1 MEVSK
6 FYPPKPKKDALSNT
20 SLICYVIGPHSLACA
35 VNNLKNMKCCAVV
48 SPDVPY
54 HLLGL
59 TKKMF
64 GVNSLSRE
72 ESLKR
77 ARHTYND
84 LETQYNGMKK
94 ENRREM
100 ALKDLAVASE
110 QGLVGPSSDT
120 VLESSPWGFD
130 VQNIR
135 VPTYLWFGR
144 KDEIPFQGVLYLLAN
159 IGNLQ
164 KSIIVG
170 SETHTMVRRYW
181 RDIMETVVTH
191 PESNSKL

>member
-1 MEVSK
+1 MS
-6 FYPPKPKKDALSNT
+6 
-20 SLICYVIGPHSLACA
+20 SLTHRSYVTLGPHSLACA

>member
-1 MEVSK
+1 
-6 FYPPKPKKDALSNT
+6 
-20 SLICYVIGPHSLACA
+20 
-35 VNNLKNMKCCAVV
+35 
-48 SPDVPY
+48 
-54 HLLGL
+54 
-59 TKKMF
+59 
-64 GVNSLSRE
+64 
-72 ESLKR
+72 
-77 ARHTYND
+77 
-84 LETQYNGMKK
+84 MKK
-94 ENRREM
+94 ISHVSSNKPSIIILIFFSSNIGAFPLEVLN
-100 ALKDLAVASE
+100 LPVASE